1 VRAAGKDAYSTKGWE
16 LGVFEREENLQLW
29 RCRIYNGHGPVLKS
43 KINLRLERTPGE
55 EVKTKKFLKCGE
67 G

>member
-1 VRAAGKDAYSTKGWE
+1 
-16 LGVFEREENLQLW
+16 VFERPEGLPSW
-29 RCRIYNGHGPVLKS
+29 GCRIHNGRGLVLES
-43 KINLRLERTPGE
+43 KINLGLEHTPGE